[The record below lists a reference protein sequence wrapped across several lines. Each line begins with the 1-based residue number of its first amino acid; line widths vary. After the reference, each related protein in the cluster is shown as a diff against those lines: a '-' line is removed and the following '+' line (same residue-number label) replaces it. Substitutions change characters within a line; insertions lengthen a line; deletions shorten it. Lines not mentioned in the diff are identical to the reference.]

1 MSVLPMF
8 PLGSVLLPGGVLTL
22 HVFEPRYRALVAAC
36 IESPSH
42 EFGTVLIE
50 RGSEVGGGD
59 VRRDV
64 GTVAQM
70 VQVAELPDGRFAV
83 VAVGT
88 RRLRVRS
95 WLADD
100 PYPTADADEWP
111 EEWSA
116 DDADRRDLI
125 AAVGDLVPR
134 VRRAAALALELG
146 DPIADA
152 QQEIGGDPLLAVYQ
166 LVSLAPLGDVDR
178 YDLLCAP
185 GPLAR
190 LELLHGR
197 LIDVEALLRFRLGSD

>member
-1 MSVLPMF
+1 MTVLPMF

-22 HVFEPRYRALVAAC
+22 HVFEPRYRALVSAC
-36 IESPSH
+36 IDAPSH

-64 GTVAQM
+64 GTVARL

-88 RRLRVRS
+88 RRLRVRA

-100 PYPTADADEWP
+100 PYPTAEVDEWP
-111 EEWSA
+111 EES
-116 DDADRRDLI
+116 DGGDQELL
-125 AAVGDLVPR
+125 AAVDELAPR
-134 VRRAAALALELG
+134 ARRAAALAFELG
-146 DPIADA
+146 DPVADP
-152 QQEIGGDPLLAVYQ
+152 QQEISDEPLLAVYQ

-178 YDLLCAP
+178 YDLLSAP
-185 GPLAR
+185 GPLVRLDLLRAR
-190 LELLHGR
+190 LSDL
-197 LIDVEALLRFRLGSD
+197 EALLTFRLGPG